1 MVKQEENWSKALA
14 ARDDLDQY
22 GDNAVGLFALALRFS
37 VDDIHSVA
45 AESVTDGSDDKKCDL
60 IYIDKEEG
68 VAVVAQCYSSQK
80 PKLSAPANKASHLNT
95 AVAWLLQRPIK
106 ELPQRIR
113 AAAKEL
119 REAIKAGEVKRFEIW
134 YVHNLPESNNVRDE
148 LATVEHTANT
158 VIDSLGSPSKIA
170 ISSLE
175 IGNGRLEEWYKETL
189 SPILVNEE
197 IKFEITSGF
206 EISEGNW
213 RAYVAPIQ
221 ARQLHR
227 LYKAHKTDLFS
238 ANVRDYL
245 GSRRSDANINNG
257 IKQTAQDEPENFWVF
272 NNGITVLTHS
282 FEEREEK
289 GKTYLVVKGASIV
302 NGAQTTGALGSL
314 SKAPDQK
321 VRVPAR
327 FVATPDSELVYNV
340 IQYNNSQNKVTA
352 SDFRS
357 TDRIQKRLR
366 EEVEKIPD
374 AKYEGGRRG
383 GHKDVIERN
392 KNLLPSYT
400 VGQSLAAYNLEP
412 IVAYNQKSE
421 IWVNDKLY
429 SRYFNDESNGANL
442 VFSYGLLRAVEEK
455 KRDLVTRSKTATG
468 ATGLT
473 SQEEGLLEYFRHRG
487 STYLMVSAVS
497 SCLEVFVAKKVAN
510 PARISFGPKMSPKQS
525 TQVWKEV
532 VDIVSPFTQQ
542 LLDALNDGLK
552 NADKVQKAIGVFRS
566 LVQATAGANAE
577 AYRKFAKQI
586 VVAK

>member
-1 MVKQEENWSKALA
+1 MAEQKQNWSEALA
-14 ARDDLDQY
+14 ARDDLEQY
-22 GDNAVGLFALALRFS
+22 GDNAIGLFALALRFC

-60 IYIDKEEG
+60 IYLDREEG

-80 PKLSAPANKASHLNT
+80 TKPSAPANKASDLNT

-119 REAIKAGEVKRFEIW
+119 REAIRTGEIKRFEVW

-148 LATVEHTANT
+148 LTTVEHTANT
-158 VIDSLGSPSKIA
+158 VIENIGSPSKVA
-170 ISSLE
+170 ISSFE
-175 IGNGRLEEWYKETL
+175 IGNGRLEEWYRETL

-197 IKFEITSGF
+197 IKFEISSGF
-206 EISEGNW
+206 RIAEGDW
-213 RAYVAPIQ
+213 TAYVAPVQ
-221 ARQLHR
+221 ARQLHK
-227 LYKAHKTDLFS
+227 LYKAHKTGLFS

-245 GSRRSDANINNG
+245 GSRKSDANINNG
-257 IKQTAQDEPENFWVF
+257 IKKTAQDEPENFWVF

-282 FEEREEK
+282 FEERKEK
-289 GKTYLVVKGASIV
+289 GKTYLVVRGASIV

-314 SKAPDQK
+314 PKAPDQK
-321 VRVPAR
+321 VLVPAR
-327 FVATPDSELVYNV
+327 FVATSDSELVYNV

-366 EEVEKIPD
+366 EEIERIPS

-400 VGQSLAAYNLEP
+400 VGQALAAYNLEP
-412 IVAYNQKSE
+412 IVAYNQKSD

-442 VFSYGLLRAVEEK
+442 VFAYGLLRAVEEK
-455 KRDLVTRSKTATG
+455 KRDLVSRSKTA
-468 ATGLT
+468 AGLT
-473 SQEEGLLEYFRHRG
+473 TQEEDLLEYFRHRG
-487 STYLMVSAVS
+487 STYLLVSAVS
-497 SCLEVFVAKKVAN
+497 SCLEVFVGKKVAN
-510 PARISFGPKMSPKQS
+510 ASRISFGQKLSPKQAM
-525 TQVWKEV
+525 QAWKEV

-542 LLDALNDGLK
+542 LLEALNDGLK
-552 NADKVQKAIGVFRS
+552 NAEKAQKAIAVFRS
-566 LVQATAGANAE
+566 LVQATSGANAE
-577 AYRKFAKQI
+577 AYKKFAKQI
-586 VVAK
+586 VIAK

>member
-1 MVKQEENWSKALA
+1 MTKQDDNWTEALA
-14 ARDDLDQY
+14 ARDDLEQY
-22 GDNAVGLFALALRFS
+22 GDNAIGLFALALRFC

-60 IYIDKEEG
+60 IYLDREEG
-68 VAVVAQCYSSQK
+68 VAVIAQCYSSQK
-80 PKLSAPANKASHLNT
+80 AKASAPANKASDLNT

-119 REAIKAGEVKRFEIW
+119 RDAIKTGEIKRFEIW

-148 LATVEHTANT
+148 LTTVEHTANT
-158 VIDSLGSPSKIA
+158 VVDSLGAPSKVT

-197 IKFEITSGF
+197 IKFEISSGF
-206 EISEGNW
+206 EISEDGW

-227 LYKAHKTDLFS
+227 LYKSHKTGLFS

-245 GSRRSDANINNG
+245 GSRKSDANINNG
-257 IKQTAQDEPENFWVF
+257 IKQTAQDEPDNFWVF
-272 NNGITVLTHS
+272 NNGITVLTHF
-282 FEEREEK
+282 FEERKEK
-289 GKTYLVVKGASIV
+289 GKTFLVVKGASIV

-314 SKAPDQK
+314 AKAPDQK
-321 VRVPAR
+321 VLVPAR
-327 FVATPDSELVYNV
+327 FVATSDSELVYNI

-366 EEVEKIPD
+366 DEIEKIPN

-400 VGQSLAAYNLEP
+400 VGQALAAYNQDP
-412 IVAYNQKSE
+412 IIAYNQKSE

-429 SRYFNDESNGANL
+429 SRYFNDEANGANL
-442 VFSYGLLRAVEEK
+442 VFAYGLLRAVEEK
-455 KRDLVTRSKTATG
+455 KRDLVARSKSAS
-468 ATGLT
+468 GLT
-473 SQEEGLLEYFRHRG
+473 SQEEDLLEYFRHRG
-487 STYLMVSAVS
+487 STYLFVSAVS
-497 SCLEVFVAKKVAN
+497 SCLEAFVGKKVAN
-510 PARISFGPKMSPKQS
+510 TARISFGQKVSPKQS
-525 TQVWKEV
+525 TQIWKEV
-532 VDIVSPFTQQ
+532 IDIVSPFAQQ

-552 NADKVQKAIGVFRS
+552 NAEKAQKAIGVFRS
-566 LVQATAGANAE
+566 LVQATSGANAE
-577 AYRKFAKQI
+577 AYKKFSKQI
-586 VVAK
+586 VIAK